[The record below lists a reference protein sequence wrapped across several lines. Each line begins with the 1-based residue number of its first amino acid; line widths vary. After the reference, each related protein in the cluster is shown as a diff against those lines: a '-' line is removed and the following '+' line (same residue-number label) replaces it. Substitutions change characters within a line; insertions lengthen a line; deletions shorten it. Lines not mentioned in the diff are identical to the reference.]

1 MADNDL
7 LSAEDA
13 QKVWDEEANSTDP
26 VAPAPEPQPEP
37 QPETPADPF
46 EGLPQ
51 AVRSKLAEIDEL
63 KRANEDLRH
72 HVKTTEGRVAAWQRE
87 REQMKQ
93 QAAVSTPTAGEV
105 TKAASD
111 SEKWK
116 ELKQDFPEWAEAME
130 EYVSAKVGSSAQGVP
145 TDQLNQLLEE
155 RTTQMRAEN
164 QEALEY
170 AKLEMRHPE
179 WKDEVNNEKFIAW
192 ANSQPQN
199 VYSLLNSPKASDAIK
214 MLDLYGAAKKA
225 PSVQNQRKATLESAL
240 STKPGVSRP
249 SKTVESMTQEEL
261 WKYEAR
267 QLEKRKEQRGF

>member
-1 MADNDL
+1 
-7 LSAEDA
+7 
-13 QKVWDEEANSTDP
+13 
-26 VAPAPEPQPEP
+26 
-37 QPETPADPF
+37 
-46 EGLPQ
+46 
-51 AVRSKLAEIDEL
+51 
-63 KRANEDLRH
+63 
-72 HVKTTEGRVAAWQRE
+72 
-87 REQMKQ
+87 
-93 QAAVSTPTAGEV
+93 
-105 TKAASD
+105 
-111 SEKWK
+111 
-116 ELKQDFPEWAEAME
+116 
-130 EYVSAKVGSSAQGVP
+130 
-145 TDQLNQLLEE
+145 
-155 RTTQMRAEN
+155 MRAEN

-214 MLDLYGAAKKA
+214 MLDLYEAAKKA